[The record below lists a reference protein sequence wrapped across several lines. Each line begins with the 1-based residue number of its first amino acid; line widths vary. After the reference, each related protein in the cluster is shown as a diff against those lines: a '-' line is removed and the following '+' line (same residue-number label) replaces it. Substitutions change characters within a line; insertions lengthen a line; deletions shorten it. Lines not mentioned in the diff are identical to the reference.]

1 MRLKIETRSKP
12 QHASRLNRIVFGVA
26 LLWLVTSV
34 LLLVLSGTGSA
45 QSDHKYEH
53 KNDRTRKNAHHQLFA
68 QVEHQAAARASFLS

>member
-12 QHASRLNRIVFGVA
+12 QHTSRLNRIVFGVA

-53 KNDRTRKNAHHQLFA
+53 KNDRTHRDAHHQLYA
-68 QVEHQAAARASFLS
+68 RMTHQAAARASFLS